1 MTEEKNLSTKYNPQ
15 EVEAGRYQNWLD
27 EDLFKPSGDKKAK
40 PYSIV
45 MLGIQHCRIC

>member
-27 EDLFKPSGDKKAK
+27 EDLFKPSGDKKQN
-40 PYSIV
+40 
-45 MLGIQHCRIC
+45 LIQSLSHLPM